1 MIIINMTFIQDPQFF
16 SLVIL
21 PVLIFTARVADVT
34 FGTLRIIFI
43 SRGMKLLAPV
53 VAFFEILIWLVAIAQ
68 IFQDIGSVANIIA
81 YSAGFAFGNYVGIIV
96 EERMAIG
103 LNLIRIITQY
113 DAGNLVAALKSNNF
127 GITVVDA
134 AGKHGPV
141 KLIFLVVK
149 RKDIATVIRM
159 VQAYNPN
166 AFYTIADVRS
176 AKGGDIPHLYRKP
189 EKRKFGLFR
198 KEK

>member
-1 MIIINMTFIQDPQFF
+1 MDFSFIQDPQFF

-21 PVLIFTARVADVT
+21 PLLIFFARIADVT

-43 SRGMKLLAPV
+43 SRGMKLLAPLV
-53 VAFFEILIWLVAIAQ
+53 GFFEILIWLVAIGQ
-68 IFQDIGSVANIIA
+68 IFQDMGSAINYIA
-81 YSAGFAFGNYVGIIV
+81 YAGGFAVGNYVGIIV

-103 LNLIRIITQY
+103 LNLVRIITQY
-113 DAGNLVAALKSNNF
+113 DAEVLISALKSDGF
-127 GITVVDA
+127 GVTAVDA

-149 RKDIATVIRM
+149 RKNISRVIGM
-159 VQAYNPN
+159 IHKYNPN
-166 AFYTIADVRS
+166 AFYTVADVRS

-189 EKRKFGLFR
+189 RKRLWESLRR
-198 KEK
+198 KK